1 MRHKVIAAE
10 NVKILCAVCTKSYIF
25 ACLLHLYV
33 GQPPELYGSPLV
45 PKQDIY
51 YNG

>member
-1 MRHKVIAAE
+1 MRHKVIAAK

-33 GQPPELYGSPLV
+33 GQHPEMNKGHL
-45 PKQDIY
+45 QEE
-51 YNG
+51 N